1 MTIKTR
7 VGSTSPALVY
17 NSQVHHQWNRSS
29 SIRQVATSMSPSL
42 TPVLILLVILYGN
55 FPVEVPLSW
64 FWKCVLIATTTDNG
78 AQVDW
83 FDVMTNPPLTGRLQ
97 CPNVEL
103 DTPKE
108 VTLHRHLQFQWD
120 IYTSDDCG
128 KNVKPPRGR
137 RCDGR
142 FCILWM
148 VSFFILCWCRDDL
161 RHDGM
166 WKSAPRN

>member
-1 MTIKTR
+1 M
-7 VGSTSPALVY
+7 Y

-83 FDVMTNPPLTGRLQ
+83 FDVMTNPPLTDRLQ